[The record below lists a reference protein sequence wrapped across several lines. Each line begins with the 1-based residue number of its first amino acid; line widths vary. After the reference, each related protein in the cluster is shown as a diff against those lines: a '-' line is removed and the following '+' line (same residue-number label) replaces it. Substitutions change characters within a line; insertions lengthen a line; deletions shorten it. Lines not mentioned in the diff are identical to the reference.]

1 MMNKFISIGDLHGRA
16 HWKSIVNKN
25 NDPNTKFIFIGDY
38 VDSFEILNDPM
49 INNLLDIIAFKKAN
63 PDNVILLW
71 GNHDLEYLYYPR
83 NRDIGGFRPEIASQL
98 NWIFKDNQDL
108 FQVAYQYENYLWTHA
123 GISTKWYNWVDEVI
137 NDPKY
142 KEDTLAEILN
152 NIQYSADAPCLH
164 HIGKKR
170 TKWGGGIG
178 YGGVTWADID
188 ETREGIIP
196 GFHQIVGHTPIDE
209 IVTYN
214 KIMGKT
220 YTDRSITYI
229 DVFKDEID
237 LDNLDKYYH
246 ELSLP

>member
-1 MMNKFISIGDLHGRA
+1 MKTISIGDIHGRDC
-16 HWKSIVNKN
+16 WKDIVNN
-25 NDPNTKFIFIGDY
+25 NSADVYIFIGDF
-38 VDSFEILNDPM
+38 VDSFTVKNDLM

-71 GNHDLEYLYYPR
+71 GNHDTEYLFYPKC
-83 NRDIGGFRPEIASQL
+83 RDIGGFRPDIASQL

-108 FQVAYQYENYLWTHA
+108 FQVAFQIDNYLWTHA
-123 GISTKWYNWVDEVI
+123 GISIKWYNWVKDVI
-137 NDPKY
+137 TDPKY
-142 KEDTLAEILN
+142 KEDTLAGILN
-152 NIQYSADAPCLH
+152 NISMSADAPCLY
-164 HIGKKR
+164 HIGRKR
-170 TKWGGGIG
+170 TKWGAGIG
-178 YGGVTWADID
+178 YGGITWADID

-229 DVFKDEID
+229 DVLQDEID

-246 ELSLP
+246 ELILP